1 MINKINNSDTFT
13 SLPSQVELDFL
24 AALLEPEDA
33 SYPWNPADE
42 ESEAYFGELEQQ
54 FISDD
59 LWAEEELTRRSQDF
73 YSQLDTLWPETAIAS
88 DSKSHIS
95 QMMMANLQEALEAA
109 FASAVPQGWL
119 NKIAHKATEIFISQ
133 QSIGEQLVQC
143 VQDVLPTWG
152 AEDLLVLARPYA
164 YAMRSG
170 EPQCPKTV
178 ISKFGDREWTALSE
192 VEQAKISLAISY
204 YALIQLNSFQ
214 SES

>member
-1 MINKINNSDTFT
+1 MINKINNSDTF
-13 SLPSQVELDFL
+13 SSSPSQVELDFL

-33 SYPWNPADE
+33 SYPWNPADA
-42 ESEAYFGELEQQ
+42 ESEAYFDQLEQQ
-54 FISDD
+54 FHSDD
-59 LWAEEELTRRSQDF
+59 LWAEEEITRRSQDF
-73 YSQLDTLWPETAIAS
+73 YSQLDALWPETANAS
-88 DSKSHIS
+88 DSKTHSS
-95 QMMMANLQEALEAA
+95 RMMMENLQEALQAA

-119 NKIAHKATEIFISQ
+119 NRIAQKATEIFISQ

-170 EPQCPKTV
+170 EPQNPQAVMT
-178 ISKFGDREWTALSE
+178 KFGNREWTALSE
-192 VEQAKISLAISY
+192 VEQAKVSLAISY
-204 YALIQLNSFQ
+204 YALTQLNSFQ

>member
-1 MINKINNSDTFT
+1 MINKINNSDTLT

-33 SYPWNPADE
+33 TYPWNPADE

-54 FISDD
+54 FLSDD

-73 YSQLDTLWPETAIAS
+73 YSQLDTLWTETAIAS

-95 QMMMANLQEALEAA
+95 RIMMENLQAA

-119 NKIAHKATEIFISQ
+119 NRIAQKATEIFITQ

-143 VQDVLPTWG
+143 VQDVLPSWG

-170 EPQCPKTV
+170 EAQNPQAVMTKL
-178 ISKFGDREWTALSE
+178 GNREWTTLSE
-192 VEQAKISLAISY
+192 VEQAKVSLAISY
-204 YALIQLNSFQ
+204 YALTQLNSFQ